1 MKTFRLTFSI
11 ANGIT
16 GCVNNNTFFG
26 LFCEAYKRLYGVDL
40 LEDMLE
46 SLYNN
51 ENTLAFSNPLETDS
65 FKLADFTL
73 DEIPHARLD
82 RLGSVNNELFVVEEK
97 HIKFF
102 DIICITDLEEFKE
115 VITQFKGMHIGS
127 RKNVGKGL
135 IKDIKCVEAELPVL
149 GKTSMLL
156 SNIVPCSNLPV
167 YGNFDYLTRKGYTTK
182 GVSQPTVVLMK
193 AGSEF
198 VDCKSNVVGRVLK
211 FDNSYL
217 NGVGIV
223 V

>member
-16 GCVNNNTFFG
+16 GCVNNNTFFD

-51 ENTLAFSNPLETDS
+51 EHTLAFSNPLESDS

-82 RLGSVNNELFVVEEK
+82 RLGLVNNELFVVEEK
-97 HIKFF
+97 HIKSF
-102 DIICITDLEEFKE
+102 DIICITDLEEFEE
-115 VITQFKGMHIGS
+115 VITQFKDMHIGS

-135 IKDIKCVEAELPVL
+135 IKDIKCVEVELPVL
-149 GKTSMLL
+149 GKTSRLL

-182 GVSQPTVVLMK
+182 GASQPNVVLIK
-193 AGSEF
+193 ADSEF
-198 VDCKSNVVGRVLK
+198 VNCKTNIVGKVLR
-211 FDNSYL
+211 FDDSYL

-223 V
+223 I

>member
-46 SLYNN
+46 NLYSGR
-51 ENTLAFSNPLETDS
+51 NTLAFSNPLETGS
-65 FKLADFTL
+65 FELADFIL

-82 RLGSVNNELFVVEEK
+82 RVGLVNNELYVVEEM
-97 HIKFF
+97 HIKCF
-102 DIICITDLEEFKE
+102 DAICITDIEEFEE
-115 VITQFKGMHIGS
+115 VFAQFKGMHIGS

-135 IKDIKCVEAELPVL
+135 IKDIQCAETELPAL
-149 GKTSMLL
+149 GKTSRLL
-156 SNIVPCSNLPV
+156 SNVVPCSNLPV

-182 GVSQPTVVLMK
+182 GTSQPTVVLMK

-198 VDCKSNVVGRVLK
+198 VNCKAHVVGCVLK
-211 FDNSYL
+211 FENSYL
-217 NGVGIV
+217 NGSGV
-223 V
+223 VI

>member
-11 ANGIT
+11 VNGIT

-40 LEDMLE
+40 LESMLE

-82 RLGSVNNELFVVEEK
+82 RLGLVNNELYIVEEK
-97 HIKFF
+97 HIESF
-102 DIICITDLEEFKE
+102 DVICITDLEEFEE
-115 VITQFKGMHIGS
+115 VVNQFRDMHIGS

-135 IKDIKCVEAELPVL
+135 IKDVQCIETELPAI

-167 YGNFDYLTRKGYTTK
+167 YGNFDYLTRRGYTTK
-182 GVSQPTVVLMK
+182 GASQPTIVLMK

-198 VDCKSNVVGRVLK
+198 VDCKTRMVGKVLR
-211 FDNSYL
+211 FNDSYL

-223 V
+223 I

>member
-46 SLYNN
+46 SLYNS
-51 ENTLAFSNPLETDS
+51 EHTLAFSNPLEMDS
-65 FKLADFTL
+65 FKLADFIL

-82 RLGSVNNELFVVEEK
+82 RLGLVNNELFVVEEK

-102 DIICITDLEEFKE
+102 DIICITDLEEFEE
-115 VITQFKGMHIGS
+115 VITQFKDMHIGS

-135 IKDIKCVEAELPVL
+135 IKDIKCIETELPAF
-149 GKTSMLL
+149 GKTSRLL
-156 SNIVPCSNLPV
+156 SNIVPCSNLPA
-167 YGNFDYLTRKGYTTK
+167 YGNFDYLTRKGYTIK
-182 GVSQPTVVLMK
+182 GTSQPTVVLMK

-198 VDCKSNVVGRVLK
+198 IDCKSNVVGRVLK
-211 FDNSYL
+211 FDDSYL

>member
-46 SLYNN
+46 SLYSDG
-51 ENTLAFSNPLETDS
+51 NTLAFSNPLETGS
-65 FKLADFTL
+65 FELADFTL

-82 RLGSVNNELFVVEEK
+82 RVGLANNELYVVEEM
-97 HIKFF
+97 HTGSF
-102 DIICITDLEEFKE
+102 DIICITDIEEFEE
-115 VITQFKGMHIGS
+115 VFDQFRGMHIGS

-135 IKDIKCVEAELPVL
+135 IKDIHCIETELPAL
-149 GKTSMLL
+149 GKTSRLL
-156 SNIVPCSNLPV
+156 SNVVPCSNLPV

-182 GVSQPTVVLMK
+182 GASQPTVVLMK

-198 VDCKSNVVGRVLK
+198 MDCKVHVVGSILK
-211 FDNSYL
+211 FKGSYL
-217 NGVGIV
+217 NGVGV
-223 V
+223 VV

>member
-40 LEDMLE
+40 LEDMLNA
-46 SLYNN
+46 LYK
-51 ENTLAFSNPLETDS
+51 EEHTLAFSNPLEIDS
-65 FKLADFTL
+65 FKLADFVVNEVPHVKLDRVSLTDNELYIIEEKYIESFDVVCVTDL
-73 DEIPHARLD
+73 DEF
-82 RLGSVNNELFVVEEK
+82 EEVV
-97 HIKFF
+97 H
-102 DIICITDLEEFKE
+102 
-115 VITQFKGMHIGS
+115 QFTGMHIGS

-135 IKDIKCVEAELPVL
+135 IKSIEFTETELPAL
-149 GKTSMLL
+149 NKTSRLL
-156 SNIVPCSNLPV
+156 SNIVPCSNLPA

-182 GVSQPTVVLMK
+182 GTSQPTTVLMK

-198 VDCKSNVVGRVLK
+198 VNCKTNIVGKVLR
-211 FDNSYL
+211 FDDSYL

-223 V
+223 I

>member
-1 MKTFRLTFSI
+1 MKIFRLTFSI
-11 ANGIT
+11 TNGIT

-46 SLYNN
+46 SLYSGK
-51 ENTLAFSNPLETDS
+51 NTLAFSNPLETDS

-82 RLGSVNNELFVVEEK
+82 RLGLVNNELYIVEEK
-97 HIKFF
+97 HIESF
-102 DIICITDLEEFKE
+102 DVICITDLEEFEE
-115 VITQFKGMHIGS
+115 VVNQFRDMHIGS
-127 RKNVGKGL
+127 RKNVGEGL
-135 IKDIKCVEAELPVL
+135 IKDVHCIETELPAI

-167 YGNFDYLTRKGYTTK
+167 YGNFDYLTRRGYTTK
-182 GVSQPTVVLMK
+182 GASQPTIVLMK

-198 VDCKSNVVGRVLK
+198 VDCKTRMVGKILR
-211 FDNSYL
+211 FNDSYL

-223 V
+223 I

>member
-40 LEDMLE
+40 LEDTLGA
-46 SLYNN
+46 LYK
-51 ENTLAFSNPLETDS
+51 EKHTLAFSNPLESNS
-65 FKLADFTL
+65 FKLADFVVSEVPHAKLDRVSLTDNELYVIEEKYTESFDVICVTDL
-73 DEIPHARLD
+73 DEF
-82 RLGSVNNELFVVEEK
+82 E
-97 HIKFF
+97 
-102 DIICITDLEEFKE
+102 E
-115 VITQFKGMHIGS
+115 VIHQFTGMHIGS

-135 IKDIKCVEAELPVL
+135 IKSIECTETELPAL
-149 GKTSMLL
+149 DKTSRLI

-167 YGNFDYLTRKGYTTK
+167 YGNFSYLTRKGYTTK
-182 GVSQPTVVLMK
+182 GTSQPTVMLMK

-198 VDCKSNVVGRVLK
+198 VNCKTNIVGKVLK
-211 FDNSYL
+211 FNDSYL

-223 V
+223 I

>member
-11 ANGIT
+11 VNGIT

-40 LEDMLE
+40 LESMLE

-73 DEIPHARLD
+73 DEIPHAKLD
-82 RLGSVNNELFVVEEK
+82 RLGLVNNELYIVEEK
-97 HIKFF
+97 HIESF
-102 DIICITDLEEFKE
+102 DVICITDLEEFEE
-115 VITQFKGMHIGS
+115 VVNQFRDMHIGS

-135 IKDIKCVEAELPVL
+135 IKDVQCIETELPAI

-167 YGNFDYLTRKGYTTK
+167 YGNFDYLTRRGYTTK
-182 GVSQPTVVLMK
+182 GASQPTIVLMK

-198 VDCKSNVVGRVLK
+198 VDCKTRMVGKVLR
-211 FDNSYL
+211 FNDSYL

-223 V
+223 I

>member
-26 LFCEAYKRLYGVDL
+26 LFCEAYKRLYGVDM

-46 SLYNN
+46 SLYSGK
-51 ENTLAFSNPLETDS
+51 NTLAFSNPLKTDS
-65 FKLADFTL
+65 FELADFTL
-73 DEIPHARLD
+73 DEIPHARFD
-82 RLGSVNNELFVVEEK
+82 RVGLVNNELYVVEEK

-102 DIICITDLEEFKE
+102 DVICITDIDEFEEVFA
-115 VITQFKGMHIGS
+115 QFRGMHIGS

-135 IKDIKCVEAELPVL
+135 IKDIQCVETELPAL
-149 GKTSMLL
+149 GKISRLL

-198 VDCKSNVVGRVLK
+198 VDCKTHVIGKVLK
-211 FDNSYL
+211 FKDSYL

-223 V
+223 I

>member
-40 LEDMLE
+40 LESMLE

-82 RLGSVNNELFVVEEK
+82 RLGLANNELYIVEEM
-97 HIKFF
+97 HIESF
-102 DIICITDLEEFKE
+102 DVICVTDLEEFGE
-115 VITQFKGMHIGS
+115 VITQFKDMHIGS

-135 IKDIKCVEAELPVL
+135 IKDIKFVEAELPVL
-149 GKTSMLL
+149 GRTSRLL

-182 GVSQPTVVLMK
+182 GASQPTIVLMK

-198 VDCKSNVVGRVLK
+198 VTCKNNIVGRVLK
-211 FDNSYL
+211 FEDSYF
-217 NGVGIV
+217 NGTGV
-223 V
+223 VV

>member
-26 LFCEAYKRLYGVDL
+26 LFCEAYKRLHGVDL

-51 ENTLAFSNPLETDS
+51 EHTLAFSNPLETDS
-65 FKLADFTL
+65 FKLADFVL

-82 RLGSVNNELFVVEEK
+82 RLGLVNNELFVVEEK
-97 HIKFF
+97 HIKLF
-102 DIICITDLEEFKE
+102 DIICITDLEGFEE
-115 VITQFKGMHIGS
+115 VITQFKDMHIGS

-135 IKDIKCVEAELPVL
+135 IKDIKCIETELSAL
-149 GKTSMLL
+149 GKTSRLL
-156 SNIVPCSNLPV
+156 SNIVPCSNLPA

-182 GVSQPTVVLMK
+182 GTSQPTIVLMK

-198 VDCKSNVVGRVLK
+198 IDCKSNVVGCILK
-211 FDNSYL
+211 FRDSYL
-217 NGVGIV
+217 NGTGV
-223 V
+223 VI

>member
-46 SLYNN
+46 NLYSGR
-51 ENTLAFSNPLETDS
+51 NTLAFSNPLETGS
-65 FKLADFTL
+65 FELADFTL
-73 DEIPHARLD
+73 EEIPHARLD
-82 RLGSVNNELFVVEEK
+82 RVGLANNELYVVEEM
-97 HIKFF
+97 HIDFF
-102 DIICITDLEEFKE
+102 DVVCITDIEEFEE
-115 VITQFKGMHIGS
+115 VFVQFRGMHIGS

-135 IKDIKCVEAELPVL
+135 VKDIQCVETELPAL
-149 GKTSMLL
+149 GKTSRLL
-156 SNIVPCSNLPV
+156 SNVVPCSNLPV

-182 GVSQPTVVLMK
+182 GTSQPTVVLMK

-198 VDCKSNVVGRVLK
+198 VNCKAHVVGCVLK
-211 FDNSYL
+211 FENSYL
-217 NGVGIV
+217 NGSGV
-223 V
+223 VI

>member
-40 LEDMLE
+40 LEDILE
-46 SLYNN
+46 SLYSGG
-51 ENTLAFSNPLETDS
+51 NTLAFSNPLETGS
-65 FKLADFTL
+65 FELADFTL

-82 RLGSVNNELFVVEEK
+82 RLGLANNELYIVEEM
-97 HIKFF
+97 HIESF
-102 DIICITDLEEFKE
+102 DVICITDLEEFEE
-115 VITQFKGMHIGS
+115 VITQFEGMHIGS

-135 IKDIKCVEAELPVL
+135 IKDIQCIETELPAL
-149 GKTSMLL
+149 GKTSRLL

-182 GVSQPTVVLMK
+182 GTSQPTIVLMK

-198 VDCKSNVVGRVLK
+198 VDCKTRMVGKVLR
-211 FDNSYL
+211 FNDSYL

-223 V
+223 I

>member
-40 LEDMLE
+40 LEDILE
-46 SLYNN
+46 SLYSGG
-51 ENTLAFSNPLETDS
+51 NTLAFSNPLETGS
-65 FKLADFTL
+65 FELADFTL
-73 DEIPHARLD
+73 DEIPHTRLD
-82 RLGSVNNELFVVEEK
+82 RVGLANNELYVVEER
-97 HIKFF
+97 HIESF
-102 DIICITDLEEFKE
+102 DVICITDIEEFEE
-115 VITQFKGMHIGS
+115 VFAQFKGMHIGS

-135 IKDIKCVEAELPVL
+135 IKDIQCIEAELPAL
-149 GKTSMLL
+149 GKTSRLL

-182 GVSQPTVVLMK
+182 GTSQPTIVLMK

-198 VDCKSNVVGRVLK
+198 VNCNSHIVGCILK
-211 FDNSYL
+211 FESSYF
-217 NGVGIV
+217 NGAGV
-223 V
+223 VV

>member
-1 MKTFRLTFSI
+1 MKIFRLTFSI
-11 ANGIT
+11 TNGIT

-40 LEDMLE
+40 LESMLE

-73 DEIPHARLD
+73 DEILHARLD
-82 RLGSVNNELFVVEEK
+82 RLGLVNNELYIVEEK
-97 HIKFF
+97 HIESF
-102 DIICITDLEEFKE
+102 DVICITDLEEFEE
-115 VITQFKGMHIGS
+115 VVNQFRDMHIGS

-135 IKDIKCVEAELPVL
+135 IKDVQCIETELPAI

-167 YGNFDYLTRKGYTTK
+167 YGNFDYLTRRGYTTK
-182 GVSQPTVVLMK
+182 GASQPTIVLMK

-198 VDCKSNVVGRVLK
+198 VDCKTRMVGKVLR
-211 FDNSYL
+211 FNDSYL

-223 V
+223 I

>member
-11 ANGIT
+11 VNGIT

-46 SLYNN
+46 GLYKEN
-51 ENTLAFSNPLETDS
+51 NTLAFSNPLETGS
-65 FKLADFTL
+65 IELADFTL

-82 RLGSVNNELFVVEEK
+82 RVGLANNELYVVEEK
-97 HIKFF
+97 HIESF
-102 DIICITDLEEFKE
+102 DVICITDVEEFEE
-115 VITQFKGMHIGS
+115 VTAQFVGMHIGS

-135 IKDIKCVEAELPVL
+135 IKDIQCVETELPAL

-156 SNIVPCSNLPV
+156 SNIVPCSNLPA

-182 GVSQPTVVLMK
+182 GASQPTVVLMK

-198 VDCKSNVVGRVLK
+198 VNCKNNVVGRILK
-211 FDNSYL
+211 FDESYM
-217 NGVGIV
+217 NGTGV
-223 V
+223 VI

>member
-46 SLYNN
+46 SLYKN
-51 ENTLAFSNPLETDS
+51 EHILAFSNPLETDS
-65 FKLADFTL
+65 FKLADFVL

-82 RLGSVNNELFVVEEK
+82 RLGLVNNELFVVEEK
-97 HIKFF
+97 HIKSF
-102 DIICITDLEEFKE
+102 DIICITDLEEFEE
-115 VITQFKGMHIGS
+115 VITQFKDMHIGS

-135 IKDIKCVEAELPVL
+135 IKDIKCIETELPAL
-149 GKTSMLL
+149 GKTSRLL
-156 SNIVPCSNLPV
+156 SNIVPCSNLPA
-167 YGNFDYLTRKGYTTK
+167 YGNFDYLTRKGYTIK
-182 GVSQPTVVLMK
+182 GESQPTIVLMK

-198 VDCKSNVVGRVLK
+198 IDCKSNVVGCVLK
-211 FDNSYL
+211 FRDSYM
-217 NGVGIV
+217 NGLGV
-223 V
+223 VI

>member
-40 LEDMLE
+40 LESMLE

-51 ENTLAFSNPLETDS
+51 ENTLAFSSPLETDS
-65 FKLADFTL
+65 FKLADFIL

-82 RLGSVNNELFVVEEK
+82 RLGSANNELFVVEEK

-115 VITQFKGMHIGS
+115 VITQFKDMHIGS

-135 IKDIKCVEAELPVL
+135 IKDIKCIETELPVL

-156 SNIVPCSNLPV
+156 SNIAPCSNLPV

-182 GVSQPTVVLMK
+182 GASQPIIVLMK

>member
-46 SLYNN
+46 HLYTN

-65 FKLADFTL
+65 FELADFTL
-73 DEIPHARLD
+73 DEVPHARLD
-82 RLGSVNNELFVVEEK
+82 RLGLANNELYVVEEK
-97 HIKFF
+97 HIKCF
-102 DIICITDLEEFKE
+102 DIICITDLEEFEE
-115 VITQFKGMHIGS
+115 VITQFEGMHIGS

-135 IKDIKCVEAELPVL
+135 IKDVQCIETELPVL

-182 GVSQPTVVLMK
+182 GASQPTIVLMK

-198 VDCKSNVVGRVLK
+198 VNCKSHVVGRILK
-211 FDNSYL
+211 FESSYF
-217 NGVGIV
+217 NGAGV
-223 V
+223 VI

>member
-46 SLYNN
+46 RLYTN

-82 RLGSVNNELFVVEEK
+82 RLGLVNNELFVVEEK
-97 HIKFF
+97 HIKSF
-102 DIICITDLEEFKE
+102 DIICITDLKEFEE
-115 VITQFKGMHIGS
+115 VITQFRNMHIGS

-135 IKDIKCVEAELPVL
+135 IKDIKCVETELPVL
-149 GKTSMLL
+149 EKTSMLL
-156 SNIVPCSNLPV
+156 SNIVPCPNLPV

-182 GVSQPTVVLMK
+182 GASQPTIVLMK

-198 VDCKSNVVGRVLK
+198 VDCKAHVVGCILK
-211 FDNSYL
+211 FRGSYM
-217 NGVGIV
+217 NGLGV
-223 V
+223 VV

>member
-40 LEDMLE
+40 LEDMLD
-46 SLYNN
+46 SLYK
-51 ENTLAFSNPLETDS
+51 ENHTLAFSNPLETDS
-65 FKLADFTL
+65 FKLADFL
-73 DEIPHARLD
+73 LNEVPHAKLD
-82 RLGSVNNELFVVEEK
+82 RTGLVNNELYVIEEK
-97 HIKFF
+97 YIESF
-102 DIICITDLEEFKE
+102 DVICVTDIEEFEE
-115 VITQFKGMHIGS
+115 VVSQFTGMHIGS

-135 IKDIKCVEAELPVL
+135 IKDIKTAETELPAL

-167 YGNFDYLTRKGYTTK
+167 YGNFSYLTRKGYTTK
-182 GVSQPTVVLMK
+182 GTSQPTVVLMK

-198 VDCKSNVVGRVLK
+198 VNCKTNIVGKVLK
-211 FDNSYL
+211 FDDSYL
-217 NGVGIV
+217 NGVGLVI
-223 V
+223 

>member
-46 SLYNN
+46 SLYKN
-51 ENTLAFSNPLETDS
+51 EHTLAFSNPLETDS
-65 FKLADFTL
+65 FKLADFIL

-82 RLGSVNNELFVVEEK
+82 RLGLVNNELFVVEEK

-102 DIICITDLEEFKE
+102 NIICITDLEKFEE

-135 IKDIKCVEAELPVL
+135 IKDIKCIETELPAL
-149 GKTSMLL
+149 GKTSRLL
-156 SNIVPCSNLPV
+156 SNIVPCSNLPA

-182 GVSQPTVVLMK
+182 GTSQPTVVLMK

-198 VDCKSNVVGRVLK
+198 VDCKVHVVGCVLR
-211 FDNSYL
+211 FEDSYL
-217 NGVGIV
+217 NGTGV
-223 V
+223 VV

>member
-51 ENTLAFSNPLETDS
+51 EHTLAFSNPLESDS
-65 FKLADFTL
+65 FKLANFIL

-82 RLGSVNNELFVVEEK
+82 RLGLVNNELFVVEEK
-97 HIKFF
+97 HIKSF
-102 DIICITDLEEFKE
+102 DIICITDLEEFEE
-115 VITQFKGMHIGS
+115 VITQFKDMHIGS

-135 IKDIKCVEAELPVL
+135 IKDIKCVEVELPVL
-149 GKTSMLL
+149 GKTSRLL

-182 GVSQPTVVLMK
+182 GASQPTIVLMK

-198 VDCKSNVVGRVLK
+198 IDCKVNVVGCILK
-211 FDNSYL
+211 FRDSYM
-217 NGVGIV
+217 NGLGV
-223 V
+223 VV

>member
-1 MKTFRLTFSI
+1 
-11 ANGIT
+11 
-16 GCVNNNTFFG
+16 
-26 LFCEAYKRLYGVDL
+26 
-40 LEDMLE
+40 MLE

-82 RLGSVNNELFVVEEK
+82 RLGLVNNELYVVEEK

-102 DIICITDLEEFKE
+102 DVICITDIDEFEEVFA
-115 VITQFKGMHIGS
+115 QFRGMHIGS

-135 IKDIKCVEAELPVL
+135 IKDIQCVETELPAL
-149 GKTSMLL
+149 GKTSRLL

-182 GVSQPTVVLMK
+182 GVSQPTIVLMK

-198 VDCKSNVVGRVLK
+198 VDCKTRMVGKVLR
-211 FDNSYL
+211 FNDSYL
-217 NGVGIV
+217 NGIDIIIYQKFFKLLIRLLDTGINCV
-223 V
+223 SLLVIM

>member
-40 LEDMLE
+40 LESMLE

-82 RLGSVNNELFVVEEK
+82 RLGLADNELYVVEEK
-97 HIKFF
+97 HIDSF
-102 DIICITDLEEFKE
+102 DIICITDIEEFEE
-115 VITQFKGMHIGS
+115 VFAQFRGMHIGS

-135 IKDIKCVEAELPVL
+135 IKGIKCIETELPAL

-182 GVSQPTVVLMK
+182 GASQPTVVLMK

-198 VDCKSNVVGRVLK
+198 VECKSNVIGRVLK
-211 FDNSYL
+211 FEDSYL
-217 NGVGIV
+217 NGTGV
-223 V
+223 VV

>member
-46 SLYNN
+46 RLYSGG
-51 ENTLAFSNPLETDS
+51 NTLAFSNPLETGS
-65 FKLADFTL
+65 FELADFTL

-82 RLGSVNNELFVVEEK
+82 RVGLTDNDLYVVEEK
-97 HIKFF
+97 HIKSF
-102 DIICITDLEEFKE
+102 DAICITDIEEFEE
-115 VITQFKGMHIGS
+115 VFAQFRGMHIGS

-135 IKDIKCVEAELPVL
+135 IKDIQCVETELPAL
-149 GKTSMLL
+149 GKTSRLL
-156 SNIVPCSNLPV
+156 SNVVPCSNLPV

-198 VDCKSNVVGRVLK
+198 VNCKSNVVGCILR
-211 FDNSYL
+211 FENSYL
-217 NGVGIV
+217 NGSGV
-223 V
+223 VV